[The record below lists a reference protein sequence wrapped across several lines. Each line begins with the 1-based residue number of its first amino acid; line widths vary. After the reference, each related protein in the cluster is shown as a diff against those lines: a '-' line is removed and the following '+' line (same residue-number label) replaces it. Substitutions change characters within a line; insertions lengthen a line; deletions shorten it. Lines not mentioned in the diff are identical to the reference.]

1 MLRYEEFPPSPR
13 FSRHIECFWVHRS
26 AGREPDH
33 RVLPDGCMDILF
45 ERSPNKVGVAA
56 LRIIGAMTRAQS
68 CVIPPRHV
76 TLGARF
82 RPGMAAR
89 ALSVPAAEIVDGIVT
104 LEDAW
109 GAASA
114 RRLREQLDESRSPQE
129 CISRLESALG
139 EPPPPDPIE
148 NSLAWLA
155 ENRGQVPMDELAGAA
170 SLSARQFRRVCL
182 ERTGLTPKHLARIL
196 RFRHAAQRAAPAQ
209 RADWATIAL
218 DCGYYDQAH
227 LINEFREF
235 SGLPPAEFASASI
248 SL

>member
-82 RPGMAAR
+82 RPGMAER
-89 ALSVPAAEIVDGIVT
+89 ALGVPAAEIVDGIVT
-104 LEDAW
+104 VEDAW
-109 GAASA
+109 GSEAA
-114 RRLREQLDESRSPQE
+114 RRLHEQLDESHSTQE
-129 CISRLESALG
+129 WMALVETSLG

-148 NSLAWLA
+148 SSLAWLA
-155 ENRGQVPMDELAGAA
+155 ENRGQVPIDELAGAA
-170 SLSARQFRRVCL
+170 SLSLRQFRRVCL
-182 ERTGLTPKHLARIL
+182 ERTGLAPKHLARIL

-235 SGLPPAEFASASI
+235 SGLSPAEFASAST